1 MQPCEPN
8 TPPALS
14 QAQPDRIL
22 SVEMLLRHAA
32 PPVQVVLKA
41 IVAAQSRH
49 ELFVA
54 GQPLIVA
61 VSGGAD
67 SICLLH
73 ALHQLAPLWQLPL
86 HVAHL
91 DHALRPES
99 AADADFVRLFAQQL
113 QLPAH
118 ITRLPAAVL
127 ENDPRGLEAAGRAAR
142 YAFLRQVA
150 LQVAVQVD
158 AQAGQTAAV
167 ATAHHQDDQAET
179 LLLHLIQGSGLTGL
193 AGMAWVSPLPDALEP
208 PIRLLRPLL
217 GIDRATV
224 QNYLHAYELSWCEDA
239 SNQDAAY
246 LRNQLRHQLLPSLAA
261 INPNIHATLART
273 AELFAAEAEH
283 ANQRDRTALAA
294 VTVTQNPGERIVLD
308 RLHLATYDQATQR
321 GVVRQALFS
330 LGIDLRAVGM
340 DGIDVLLEQS
350 YTKNQMEKSTAA
362 LSHPL
367 TTGWAWTI
375 VRKDRFEVGHEG
387 VSVKP
392 TTYHLALHRAEI
404 LPISVAHPHLGKP
417 LTTSLPLPSTGLLI
431 NEQWRLKSSL
441 LDPSDLPAGWNNR
454 AQCWQ
459 IYLDAQQGA
468 DLYLTTPQP
477 GMRIA
482 PLGMGGQHRNIG
494 DIFTDHKIPT
504 YLRPGWPVILKKNE
518 VEKSKTDING
528 TADEDV
534 AVVVWLCGLT
544 LADSVRIHP
553 ATRQVR
559 HLAWEQ
565 ATS

>member
-1 MQPCEPN
+1 MQPSEPN
-8 TPPALS
+8 RPPALS
-14 QAQPDRIL
+14 EEQPDCIL
-22 SVEMLLRHAA
+22 SVERLLRHAA

-113 QLPAH
+113 QLPVH
-118 ITRLPAAVL
+118 IARLPAGAL
-127 ENDPRGLEAAGRAAR
+127 ANDPRGLEAAARAAR

-150 LQVAVQVD
+150 LQAGGQADQV
-158 AQAGQTAAV
+158 AAV

-193 AGMAWVSPLPDALEP
+193 AGMAWVSLLPDALEP

-224 QNYLHAYELSWCEDA
+224 QNYLYVYELRWCEDA
-239 SNQDAAY
+239 SNQDATY

-273 AELFAAEAEH
+273 AELLAAEAEH

-321 GVVRQALFS
+321 GVVRQALLS

-340 DGIDVLLEQS
+340 DGIDALLDQS
-350 YTKNQMEKSTAA
+350 HTKNQVEKSTAA

-375 VRKDRFEVGHEG
+375 VRGDRFEVGL
-387 VSVKP
+387 
-392 TTYHLALHRAEI
+392 TYYLALHRAEI
-404 LPISVAHPHLGKP
+404 LPIPVDHPHLGKP
-417 LTTSLPLPSTGLLI
+417 LTAPLPLPATGLQI

-441 LDPSDLPAGWNNR
+441 LDPRDLPAGWNNR
-454 AQCWQ
+454 AQRWQ
-459 IYLDAQQGA
+459 VYLDAEQGG
-468 DLYLTTPQP
+468 DLYLTTPRP
-477 GMRIA
+477 GMQIA
-482 PLGMGGQHRNIG
+482 PLGMGGQHRNVG

-504 YLRPGWPVILKKNE
+504 YLRPGWPVILKKSE
-518 VEKSKTDING
+518 VEKSETDKNG
-528 TADEDV
+528 SEDED
-534 AVVVWLCGLT
+534 VVVWLCGLT
-544 LADSVRIHP
+544 VADSVRIHP

-565 ATS
+565 ATP